1 MTIKVMLVNIENT
14 ESAPLEAAL
23 QENGF
28 LLAEKLECG
37 DEVNLRM
44 EACNADIIV
53 INTNAPS
60 GDTLDIVRTINQNIP
75 CPIVMFSEHGDSVM
89 IEKAT
94 QAGVSAYVLNDIRSH
109 RIKSVMDAAVARFKE
124 LQRLKGELSET
135 RLKLDER
142 KNIDRAKGL
151 LMRKRRLDENEAYRL
166 LQKMAMEQNK
176 RIGDIAKS
184 ILAMADLIG

>member
-1 MTIKVMLVNIENT
+1 MLINSENID
-14 ESAPLEAAL
+14 SAPIEAAL

-37 DEVNLRM
+37 ENANLRI
-44 EACNADIIV
+44 EECSPDIIV
-53 INTNAPS
+53 INTSSPS

-75 CPIVMFSEHGDSVM
+75 RPIVMFSEHGDSVT

-94 QAGVSAYVLNDIRSH
+94 KAGVSAYVLNDIRSH

-124 LQRLKGELSET
+124 LQRLKEELSET

-166 LQKMAMEQNK
+166 LQKMAMKQNK
-176 RIGDIAKS
+176 RIGEIAKN